1 MVCLPGRGRN
11 QPNSQIRA
19 HGFAPASAT
28 LGMMTMLVV
37 NYDVENTDKPVLRSK
52 SEYSSE
58 SRSTGESLWKSEGV
72 PVRPYDAYGSSP

>member
-1 MVCLPGRGRN
+1 
-11 QPNSQIRA
+11 
-19 HGFAPASAT
+19 
-28 LGMMTMLVV
+28 MMTMLVV